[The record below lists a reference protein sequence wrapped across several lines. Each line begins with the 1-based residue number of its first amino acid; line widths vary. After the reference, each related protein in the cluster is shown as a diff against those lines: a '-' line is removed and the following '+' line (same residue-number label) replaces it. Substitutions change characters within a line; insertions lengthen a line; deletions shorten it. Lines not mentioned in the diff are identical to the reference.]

1 MAEVNT
7 EAAIRQQAAA
17 EEFNARCNAVEA
29 AGSKAFGDKWVQA
42 KNDLAMLDD
51 HGRIPMDI
59 LQVAL
64 ETEDPAQVL
73 FELGRDLGK
82 ADELMAMPALKRAI
96 AMNDL
101 AKAKLSVQLASNPR
115 RRLQL
120 LPAVRLMIPLS
131 MGDELSAGV
140 GVQISLGSGDW
151 GSGISRHWDRRW
163 SFQVGGR
170 GVWAAARL

>member
-42 KNDLAMLDD
+42 KNDLALLDD

-101 AKAKLSVQLASNPR
+101 AKAKLSVPARQQSKATPPVAARSAADDTPR
-115 RRLQL
+115 DSDSDEEWNRKEGLRERRLL
-120 LPAVRLMIPLS
+120 DA
-131 MGDELSAGV
+131 
-140 GVQISLGSGDW
+140 
-151 GSGISRHWDRRW
+151 RRK
-163 SFQVGGR
+163 R
-170 GVWAAARL
+170 VWL

>member
-42 KNDLAMLDD
+42 KNDLALLDD

-120 LPAVRLMIPLS
+120 LPAVRLMIPRAIAIQ
-131 MGDELSAGV
+131 MR
-140 GVQISLGSGDW
+140 
-151 GSGISRHWDRRW
+151 SGIEKRGCESGVCSMR
-163 SFQVGGR
+163 GGSALALN
-170 GVWAAARL
+170 GARN

>member
-42 KNDLAMLDD
+42 KNDLALLDD

-120 LPAVRLMIPLS
+120 LPAVRLMTTPRDS
-131 MGDELSAGV
+131 DSDEEWNRKEGL
-140 GVQISLGSGDW
+140 
-151 GSGISRHWDRRW
+151 RERRLLD
-163 SFQVGGR
+163 
-170 GVWAAARL
+170 ARRKRFGFERSEELKR

>member
-42 KNDLAMLDD
+42 KNDLALLDD

-64 ETEDPAQVL
+64 ETEILLKFFSSLA
-73 FELGRDLGK
+73 GTLGK
-82 ADELMAMPALKRAI
+82 LT
-96 AMNDL
+96 
-101 AKAKLSVQLASNPR
+101 
-115 RRLQL
+115 
-120 LPAVRLMIPLS
+120 
-131 MGDELSAGV
+131 
-140 GVQISLGSGDW
+140 SLW
-151 GSGISRHWDRRW
+151 LCRH
-163 SFQVGGR
+163 
-170 GVWAAARL
+170 